1 MPKGKRHVLAGIV
14 TVVAGGLL
22 ITGCSASAHISIGGT
37 PSVSKHDVET
47 QVATTLAQQQNQPV
61 PKVVCPGNLKAKIGT
76 VMYCTLT
83 AKGATTSYP
92 VKVRVDSV
100 SGKQAHFSIV
110 VSKTPGH
117 FTAPS

>member
-1 MPKGKRHVLAGIV
+1 MPKGKRHVTAGII
-14 TVVAGGLL
+14 TVVAGGWLVA
-22 ITGCSASAHISIGGT
+22 GCSVSAHVSVGGA
-37 PSVSKHDVET
+37 PSVSQHHVESE
-47 QVATTLAQQQNQPV
+47 VATTLSHQLNQPV
-61 PKVVCPGNLKAKIGT
+61 PKVVCPGDLKAKIGT

-83 AKGATTSYP
+83 AKGSAKSYP
-92 VKVRVDSV
+92 VKLRVNSV